1 MLNVVHRSLHYL
13 ASTCSFILTSCH
25 PSPCSLYVTQCPCS
39 CYTLWP
45 ECPSYFIGLANSTQY
60 LGIQLKNILLET
72 VSELHILSALSVRKY
87 PVHLSLLAL
96 TILKFSVPVYMCLSP
111 PPLPLPTPGAFDCLL
126 NSQRPDPGTAR
137 LIDSLFSQC
146 NWWCT
151 DICSSISR
159 FVNSENKNNRSIF
172 LFPSSLKTS

>member
-1 MLNVVHRSLHYL
+1 MASSHLQGRAMLNVVHRSLHYQ
-13 ASTCSFILTSCH
+13 ASTCSFILTSCI

-72 VSELHILSALSVRKY
+72 VSELHILSALSVLKY

-96 TILKFSVPVYMCLSP
+96 TILKVSVPVYMCLSP
-111 PPLPLPTPGAFDCLL
+111 PPLPLPTLTIGSLWAAMMPSLLSGTAFDGM
-126 NSQRPDPGTAR
+126 SFEFHW
-137 LIDSLFSQC
+137 I
-146 NWWCT
+146 
-151 DICSSISR
+151 
-159 FVNSENKNNRSIF
+159 
-172 LFPSSLKTS
+172 